1 MSNANYQ
8 NAEYWDNR
16 YSSRPEPFDWL
27 QTLPA
32 LQTLLFK
39 YINKNDNIL
48 HIGCGNSRLPETLSD
63 EGYEKITNIDFSQKV
78 IEQISERYQKYYPK
92 MKFKVMDILNMKEF
106 EENSFEIVIDKGALD
121 CILCGGK
128 SKDNFEKALS
138 EIYRIL
144 CPGGK
149 YIMISFNKPL
159 FIKKYLNEYEWF
171 IEIFTIDKNMR
182 GNISNYDSSS
192 KLINVHYIYI
202 MTSQKKVL

>member
-16 YSSRPEPFDWL
+16 YSSRPEPFDW
-27 QTLPA
+27 

-128 SKDNFEKALS
+128 SKDNFEKAFQ
-138 EIYRIL
+138 
-144 CPGGK
+144 K
-149 YIMISFNKPL
+149 YI
-159 FIKKYLNEYEWF
+159 EYYALME
-171 IEIFTIDKNMR
+171 
-182 GNISNYDSSS
+182 NI
-192 KLINVHYIYI
+192 
-202 MTSQKKVL
+202 